1 MVLADNIII
10 KGDTYR
16 LGVEGRLYE
25 KYSGGVEGIFEVGVG
40 DTREGGI
47 KGDVK

>member
-1 MVLADNIII
+1 MLANKISI

-16 LGVEGRLYE
+16 LRLEGKLYE
-25 KYSGGVEGIFEVGVG
+25 SYSGGVEGIFEVDVG